1 MIGKLFVLSVF
12 VGLLAWIVRHLVKS
26 YRENR
31 DSLGRDNEGNHI
43 CNMAEEGYAAALFR
57 ELEVE
62 ASKVA
67 DGKYIIMYH
76 NLPVEIFFNEDD
88 KGLCVVFNRFATC
101 TYDQRYPFLRALNSI
116 NMEYPMNFFLS
127 YTSEESEKPLQA
139 CCRYVFMERVTVVQC
154 ADVIKELFSA
164 FINAR
169 GKFPQMFENEL
180 KDSSY
185 GGLNDVNN
193 DISHRVNHFLCHRG
207 VAKAVDAVKEG
218 MAYEGFS
225 LSGIMSMVPAAD
237 LSGIRNVRIIADG
250 IMIEPDS
257 INDVLSKDVNLLLQE
272 YGYKEYGASNARVT
286 VLVDLETENF
296 TFDFRKVVR
305 TGNDEALY
313 YNMLVTRNFDTVGLN
328 EGENL
333 EFKLKAVVEVC
344 AGEGN
349 ELELQYALDEAREL
363 SAEGKDD
370 ELSDLHR
377 LLLAAGDENLKS
389 RIYWGLKHFYNGNYL
404 QAMHYLK
411 GARCAFVN
419 SEHEYCTICYILGVI
434 YMELGMYDTA
444 YCYLDQ
450 VYKKN
455 MFIYDRVYAR
465 CVSWLGTPDAVE
477 VIRPMRNKLLQL
489 MDLPEDGVADEGDE
503 LLSVYYEI
511 NRYYVISLV
520 KNNEFELALEHLYL
534 MKRNGEDETFVA
546 DMLASIEYLKM
557 DKKQD

>member
-1 MIGKLFVLSVF
+1 MIGKLFVLFVF

-26 YRENR
+26 YRE
-31 DSLGRDNEGNHI
+31 SGGSPGRDNNCDDV
-43 CNMAEEGYAAALFR
+43 CNVAEERYAAALFW
-57 ELEVE
+57 ELEVQG
-62 ASKVA
+62 SKVD
-67 DGKYIIMYH
+67 DGKYMIMYH
-76 NLPVEIFFNEDD
+76 NLPVEIFFNGDGKVE
-88 KGLCVVFNRFATC
+88 CVVFNRLATC

-116 NMEYPMNFFLS
+116 NMEYPMGFFLS
-127 YTSEESEKPLQA
+127 YTSKENEMPLQA

-164 FINAR
+164 FIDAR
-169 GKFPQMFENEL
+169 GKFSQIFENEL

-193 DISHRVNHFLCHRG
+193 DTSHRVNHLMCHRG
-207 VAKAVDAVKEG
+207 AAKAVEAVKES

-225 LSGIMSMVPAAD
+225 LSGIMSMAPAVD
-237 LSGIRNVRIIADG
+237 LSGIRNVRVITDG
-250 IMIEPDS
+250 IMAEPDS
-257 INDVLSKDVNLLLQE
+257 INDVLSRDVSLLLQE
-272 YGYKEYGASNARVT
+272 YGSKEQCTANERVT
-286 VLVDLETENF
+286 VLVDLETDSF

-305 TGNDEALY
+305 TGNDGALY
-313 YNMLVTRNFDTVGLN
+313 YNMLVTRNFDAVGLN

-333 EFKLKAVVEVC
+333 DFNLKATVEVR
-344 AGEGN
+344 AGEGD

-377 LLLAAGDENLKS
+377 LLLAAEDGNVAS

-404 QAMHYLK
+404 QALHYLK
-411 GARCAFVN
+411 GARCAFIN

-434 YMELGMYDTA
+434 YMELDMYDTA

-450 VYKKN
+450 VHNKD
-455 MFIYDRVYAR
+455 MFIYDRAYAR
-465 CVSWLGTPDAVE
+465 CVSWLGAPDAVE
-477 VIRPMRNKLLQL
+477 IIRPMRNKILQL
-489 MDLPEDGVADEGDE
+489 MDLPDDGVVDAGDG

-511 NRYYVISLV
+511 NRYYIISLV
-520 KNNEFELALEHLYL
+520 KNNECELALEHLYM
-534 MKRNGEDETFVA
+534 MKRNGEDETFVT